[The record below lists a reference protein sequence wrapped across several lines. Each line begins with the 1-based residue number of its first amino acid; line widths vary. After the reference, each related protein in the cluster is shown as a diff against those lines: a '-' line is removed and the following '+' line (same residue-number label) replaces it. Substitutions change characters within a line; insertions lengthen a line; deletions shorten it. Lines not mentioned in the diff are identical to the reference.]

1 MQNAHPPSCLI
12 SYILIISDFV
22 HKSIVLFWLSNVV
35 ASSQPENIIR
45 QTGTKTI
52 WCLYLSI
59 DIRNRKSVIALQ
71 KPTYYL
77 WRTDYTSSE
86 DFEADKEKYRKI
98 GFRVVTFA
106 DGQPDKNIHN
116 GIKALIRNH
125 IKEINQ

>member
-1 MQNAHPPSCLI
+1 M
-12 SYILIISDFV
+12 V
-22 HKSIVLFWLSNVV
+22 
-35 ASSQPENIIR
+35 NIAE

-52 WCLYLSI
+52 GCLYLSI
-59 DIRNRKSVIALQ
+59 DIRNRKSVMALQ

-125 IKEINQ
+125 IKEMATT